1 MMKQILWKLALI
13 VLVALLVLPL
23 VIIILWSFTQQ
34 WPFPNLIPEVMGLR
48 GYKYLFSPQAKT
60 LSTLASSVFLSSC
73 VMLITL
79 MISLPAAKAFGCYQF
94 KGKKIL
100 YYFVLMP
107 LIVPPLTVAMG
118 IHVAFIR
125 MGLAN
130 SFLGVILVHLIS
142 GLPYAVRILTGVY
155 ELMGEQMEMQ
165 AKVLGATKL
174 QTLRHVTLPLLAPAL
189 VSSGSLVFI
198 ISFSQYFITFLIGGG
213 RVVTFA
219 MIMFPYIQS
228 GDRMMASVY
237 SLSFISVTLVV
248 LLIVERLVKKL
259 YKNENYY
266 YL

>member
-1 MMKQILWKLALI
+1 MRQLVWKLSLAILVAIMILPLLI
-13 VLVALLVLPL
+13 VV
-23 VIIILWSFTQQ
+23 LWSFTQQ
-34 WPFPNLIPEVMGLR
+34 WPFPNLIPEVIGLR
-48 GYKYLFSPQAKT
+48 GYRYLFSPEAKT
-60 LSTLASSVFLSSC
+60 LSTLASSVCLSSC
-73 VMLITL
+73 VMFITL

-94 KGKKIL
+94 KGKKML
-100 YYFVLMP
+100 YYFFLMP

-125 MGLAN
+125 LGLAN
-130 SFLGVILVHLIS
+130 SCLGVVLVHLIS

-165 AKVLGATKL
+165 AKVLGASKF

-219 MIMFPYIQS
+219 MVMFPYIQS

-237 SLSFISVTLVV
+237 SLTFIAVTLGV
-248 LLIVERLVKKL
+248 LLIVERLVKQI